1 MKFSPRFTNNLF
13 VSSFST
19 SFSISFSILFTVLF
33 AFLFAVFLFIFV
45 YYSSSI
51 ISYSKEGFDSK
62 RPSVHKIIDAIYYIN
77 LDKRE
82 DRKQEFLD
90 NFNEIDEKRIIKI
103 RAHHYPDNGAAG
115 CLMSH
120 ITALSKAMS
129 DNKGE
134 NILICEDDFM
144 IKDMNYFNKML
155 DLLYEKIPEW
165 HVIMLGHNTVDSKDT
180 GIETKEHEKIIRILN
195 SQTTSGYLIKRSY
208 ISTLLDIYAKDL
220 TEYMKTG
227 EWGNYYTDQSWKI
240 LQPVDDWYAFE
251 PSVGFQRPSYSDIQ
265 NGFISVEV

>member
-1 MKFSPRFTNNLF
+1 MKFLLVIILILLLF
-13 VSSFST
+13 MFS
-19 SFSISFSILFTVLF
+19 
-33 AFLFAVFLFIFV
+33 FIFPF
-45 YYSSSI
+45 
-51 ISYSKEGFDSK
+51 SKEGFDNK
-62 RPSVHKIIDAIYYIN
+62 RPSFNKIIDAIYYIN
-77 LDKRE
+77 LDKRK
-82 DRKQEFLD
+82 DRKEEFLD
-90 NFNEIDEKRIIKI
+90 NFNEIDENRIIKI

-120 ITALSKAMS
+120 ITALSKALS
-129 DNKGE
+129 DNMGE

-155 DLLYEKIPEW
+155 DLFVNKIPKW
-165 HVIMLGHNTVDSKDT
+165 HVVMLGHNTVESKDT
-180 GIETKEHEKIIRILN
+180 GIETKQHEKIIRILN

-208 ISTLLDIYAKDL
+208 IPKLLDIYAKDL
-220 TEYMKTG
+220 KEYMKTG
-227 EWGNYYTDQSWKI
+227 EWGNFYTDQSWKI